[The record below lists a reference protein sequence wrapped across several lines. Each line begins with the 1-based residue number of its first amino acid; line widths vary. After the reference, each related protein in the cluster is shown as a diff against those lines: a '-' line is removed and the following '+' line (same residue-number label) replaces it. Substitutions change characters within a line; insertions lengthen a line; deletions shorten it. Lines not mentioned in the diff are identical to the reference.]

1 MYLFPLDST
10 SQNALMMLY
19 KHPSGFPFDE
29 LGIDEK
35 TFLFLLSNDFISEP
49 QGKVIEQG
57 ISLKFCVHEGNVI
70 IEPVGKNYVEKLI
83 QDRKI
88 ERQKKYK
95 ILDYNRDCD
104 CCANQVICSR
114 NLLIIG
120 SIIESTKAIT
130 DI

>member
-29 LGIDEK
+29 LGIDEQ

-49 QGKVIEQG
+49 KWKVIEQG

-88 ERQKKYK
+88 ERQKNIKYWITTGIAIVALIK
-95 ILDYNRDCD
+95 SFVPEI
-104 CCANQVICSR
+104 S
-114 NLLIIG
+114 LLL
-120 SIIESTKAIT
+120 EVLLKVLKQ
-130 DI
+130 

>member
-29 LGIDEK
+29 LGIDEQ

-70 IEPVGKNYVEKLI
+70 IEPIGKNYVEKLI

-88 ERQKKYK
+88 ERQKNIKYW
-95 ILDYNRDCD
+95 NCD

-114 NLLIIG
+114 NLIIIG

>member
-29 LGIDEK
+29 LGIDEQ

-49 QGKVIEQG
+49 KGKVTEQG

-88 ERQKKYK
+88 ERQKNIKYWITTGIAIVALIK
-95 ILDYNRDCD
+95 SFVPEI
-104 CCANQVICSR
+104 S
-114 NLLIIG
+114 LLL
-120 SIIESTKAIT
+120 EVLLKVLKQ
-130 DI
+130 

>member
-29 LGIDEK
+29 LGIDEQ

-49 QGKVIEQG
+49 KGKVIEQG

-88 ERQKKYK
+88 ERQKNIKYWITTGIAIVALIK
-95 ILDYNRDCD
+95 SFVPEI
-104 CCANQVICSR
+104 S
-114 NLLIIG
+114 LLL
-120 SIIESTKAIT
+120 EVLLKVLKR
-130 DI
+130 

>member
-29 LGIDEK
+29 LGIDEQ

-70 IEPVGKNYVEKLI
+70 IEPIGKNYVEKLI

-88 ERQKKYK
+88 ERHKNIKYWITTGIAIVALIK
-95 ILDYNRDCD
+95 SFVPEI
-104 CCANQVICSR
+104 S
-114 NLLIIG
+114 LLL
-120 SIIESTKAIT
+120 EVLLKVLKQ
-130 DI
+130 

>member
-1 MYLFPLDST
+1 MNLFPLDSI

-19 KHPSGFPFDE
+19 KHPSGFPFDK
-29 LGIDEK
+29 LGIDEE

-57 ISLKFCVHEGNVI
+57 ISLKFCVHEGNIV

-88 ERQKKYK
+88 ERQKNIKYWITTGIAIVALIK
-95 ILDYNRDCD
+95 SFVPEI
-104 CCANQVICSR
+104 S
-114 NLLIIG
+114 LLL
-120 SIIESTKAIT
+120 EVLLKVLKQ
-130 DI
+130 

>member
-19 KHPSGFPFDE
+19 KHPSGFPFDK
-29 LGIDEK
+29 LGIDEE
-35 TFLFLLSNDFISEP
+35 TFLFLLSNDFVSEP

-70 IEPVGKNYVEKLI
+70 IEPIGKNYVEKLI

-88 ERQKKYK
+88 ERQKNIKYWITTGIAIVALIK
-95 ILDYNRDCD
+95 SFVPEI
-104 CCANQVICSR
+104 S
-114 NLLIIG
+114 LLL
-120 SIIESTKAIT
+120 EVLLKVLKK
-130 DI
+130 

>member
-88 ERQKKYK
+88 ERQKNIKYWITTGIAIVALIK
-95 ILDYNRDCD
+95 SFVPEI
-104 CCANQVICSR
+104 S
-114 NLLIIG
+114 LLLEG
-120 SIIESTKAIT
+120 LLKVLKR
-130 DI
+130 